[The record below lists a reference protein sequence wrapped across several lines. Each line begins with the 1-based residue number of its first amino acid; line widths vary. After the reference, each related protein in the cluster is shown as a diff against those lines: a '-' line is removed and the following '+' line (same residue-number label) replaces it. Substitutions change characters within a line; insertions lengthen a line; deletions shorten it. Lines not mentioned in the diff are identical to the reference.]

1 MNLQRQAAAKA
12 FNQAFHS
19 NPFLLQNAIEE
30 QRGHELTPLGQ
41 VTRSSPLVDLYR
53 QSAPRWLGGYRE
65 DDKLAAGMARNRDPV
80 LAGETLQLGHY
91 PNLTPAE
98 QQSLSS
104 GMGRVVGLGAQTAG
118 AVAGDMMGQRAL
130 NIWWLI
136 NAAQAAAM
144 LGQQVGLHG
153 ALKGIPAAPKGS
165 PFSSAGM
172 RIASSMP
179 SILAVSAATG
189 SLLRQPGYSAVLPSE
204 EDRTVSED
212 PLMEGVYRNVLARN
226 GNLLPW
232 SQFSQ
237 ERPDVS
243 RGEYEAYKA
252 YLFGDKSPI
261 KATTEGIHGPEV
273 TFLGKSIPLLTGVL
287 PLVGGVIGGRL
298 GVRQAGKKL
307 AADPAAGGT
316 VNQFANLSQQEFVYG
331 AKRDEERSRAAL
343 SGGKFAPSPELEA
356 LGNDVAQL
364 RQKINGRLAR
374 GGIVGA
380 SAGIG
385 ITAAAAGLLETM
397 RRAGKA
403 RELEQQAALESADEV
418 STALP

>member
-1 MNLQRQAAAKA
+1 MATRQRALGKA

-19 NPFLLQNAIEE
+19 NPFLLQEAIERE
-30 QRGHELTPLGQ
+30 RGQELTPLGQ
-41 VTRSSPLVDLYR
+41 ITRSSPLVDLYR
-53 QSAPRWLGGYRE
+53 QSAPRWLGGYRKQDLE
-65 DDKLAAGMARNRDPV
+65 AAAQARSSDPA
-80 LAGETLQLGHY
+80 LAGETLELGSY

-98 QQSLSS
+98 RNQLSS
-104 GMGRVVGLGAQTAG
+104 GMGSVMGRGAQVAG
-118 AVAGDMMGQRAL
+118 AVAGDLMSQRVL

-144 LGQQVGLHG
+144 LGQQAGLHG
-153 ALKGIPAAPKGS
+153 SLAGVKGAPKGS
-165 PFSSAGM
+165 PFSSASM
-172 RIASSMP
+172 RIASAMP

-189 SLLRQPGYSAVLPSE
+189 SLMRQPGYSAVLPSE

-212 PLMEGVYRNVLARN
+212 PLMEGVYRNVLART

-232 SQFSQ
+232 SEFSQ

-261 KATTEGIHGPEV
+261 KATAEGIHGPEL

-287 PLVGGVIGGRL
+287 PLVGGVIGGRM
-298 GVRQAGKKL
+298 GVTRAGKRL
-307 AADPAAGGT
+307 AADPAQGGT
-316 VNQFANLSQQEFVYG
+316 INQFQRLNSLESAY
-331 AKRDEERSRAAL
+331 KDERRELRKL
-343 SGGKFAPSPELEA
+343 SGNSGAPVSSPLLQQ
-356 LGNDVAQL
+356 LGRDLADQRRLV
-364 RQKINGRLAR
+364 NGRLAS
-374 GGIVGA
+374 GSIVGA

-403 RELEQQAALESADEV
+403 RELEQQAALESVDGMPTV
-418 STALP
+418 QP